1 MFLFL
6 YEFSASFK
14 EDFKLVDTWM
24 LLKRNEE
31 QPMQSMREMR
41 QLLHS
46 FKSSIQNH
54 KNDIEGIVKVQ
65 CDPNR
70 EGASFDKAAVCIKTA
85 KIKRV
90 KNLLNDA
97 LQYTR
102 YYNNLET
109 TQFEELEDSMMKS
122 WKKMSI

>member
-1 MFLFL
+1 
-6 YEFSASFK
+6 
-14 EDFKLVDTWM
+14 M

-31 QPMQSMREMR
+31 QPMQSMKEMW

-54 KNDIEGIVKVQ
+54 KNHIEGIVKVQ

-70 EGASFDKAAVCIKTA
+70 EGASFDQAVVCIKTA
-85 KIKRV
+85 EIKRL
-90 KNLLNDA
+90 KNLLNEA
-97 LQYTR
+97 LKYAK

-109 TQFEELEDSMMKS
+109 MQFEYLLNDDELEEDEYLMNEYDADSDDENLDCDV
-122 WKKMSI
+122 